1 MIDKVTVS
9 RFRYEMLIEIET
21 KYNQLF
27 EWQHEHGN
35 DEILKVIDN
44 EKLEDLTREKID
56 DFKPMI
62 NEILDSI
69 IDGNKETST
78 TKEQEETRI
87 DKYYDVELL
96 EDYDCIPKGAK
107 GKLLELDST
116 FPYIDWD
123 DHYGDAVLSCYNIK
137 RGDRTYQN
145 VYCVPLGLL
154 KKINES
160 EEN

>member
-27 EWQHEHGN
+27 KWQHEHGN

-87 DKYYDVELL
+87 DKYYDVELTKGF
-96 EDYDCIPKGAK
+96 DCIPKGAK
-107 GKLLELDST
+107 GKLLEIDST
-116 FPYIDWD
+116 FPFVDWD
-123 DHYGDAVLSCYNIK
+123 NYYEDDENSCYKNYL
-137 RGDRTYQN
+137 DDVEYEN
-145 VYCVPLGLL
+145 VYCVPLELL
-154 KKINES
+154 KKK
-160 EEN
+160 